1 MAKTLRY
8 LLCVQTIL
16 PQLRRMSV
24 AQVVKANLPDTE
36 LLMGSLDQA
45 SETSIHH
52 VGILRASL
60 RLGEHQVQ
68 IRSIRL
74 APTSTL
80 ELLDPSMLPQHL
92 YSPSIK
98 INGPYV
104 SDHPKDRL
112 LEGEAKTGGRTT
124 GNLRDVIAIVGL
136 R

>member
-16 PQLRRMSV
+16 PQLRRMTCGASRESESAGYRV
-24 AQVVKANLPDTE
+24 AYGLARPGE
-36 LLMGSLDQA
+36 R
-45 SETSIHH
+45 
-52 VGILRASL
+52 ILRASL
-60 RLGEHQVQ
+60 RPGEHQVQ